1 MNEVIEKEPE
11 RYYYRFE
18 EIDEPRAE
26 KAEIV
31 EGFGDGEQ
39 SVFKPAEPVPRK
51 TGFFGR
57 RFRSEQTWGQI
68 TLDLIFGVVLPV
80 VCFVLDPFIFRPQPD
95 GQAML
100 GSYTG
105 FAYSLALVTVLATA
119 ISLIF
124 GKKLG
129 LVNAAF
135 SGLFAVSGVIALI
148 VGLALLPLSLIGL
161 TFVFLFG
168 VLGLTP
174 LISAFVMFRRS
185 VVSFRATAALSDQ
198 AAAVSLFMLSA
209 LMSVVVPFL
218 INVEFRHSLLSHF
231 MERSWIMH

>member
-1 MNEVIEKEPE
+1 MNEVSEKEPE

-39 SVFKPAEPVPRK
+39 SVFKPAETVPRK

-105 FAYSLALVTVLATA
+105 FAYSLALATIVGTT
-119 ISLIF
+119 ISLVF
-124 GKKLG
+124 SKKLG
-129 LVNAAF
+129 IMNAAL
-135 SGLFAVSGVIALI
+135 SGLFAVSGVVSLI
-148 VGLALLPLSLIGL
+148 VGLAILPMSILGMFFLIG
-161 TFVFLFG
+161 FLGF
-168 VLGLTP
+168 TP
-174 LISAFVMFRRS
+174 LISAFVMMRRS
-185 VVSFRATAALSDQ
+185 VVSFRETARLPDQ
-198 AAAVSLFMLSA
+198 TAVVSLFMLSVIT
-209 LMSVVVPFL
+209 SVVIPYL
-218 INVEFRHSLLSHF
+218 INNEFKISPLSHLL
-231 MERSWIMH
+231 ERHGFFWY